1 MPYFSSSAIRAAEY
15 NPASLTLAITFT
27 SGRTYDYYGVP
38 QYVYN
43 GLLAAGSKGEYFND
57 NIRDQYGYR

>member
-15 NPASLTLAITFT
+15 NPTSLTLAITFT
-27 SGRTYDYYGVP
+27 SGRIYDYYGVP
-38 QYVYN
+38 QYIYN
-43 GLLAAGSKGEYFND
+43 GLLATGSKGEYFND